1 MPTPRTRALAI
12 LSALAVLLG
21 ACDGGSADPP
31 DRPRNGGRT
40 RTPQVVGSV
49 RPPPA
54 IAPGPMLLA
63 SSFERPICGRYQHPG
78 PGCEFGYEGADLETG
93 AFECRTGPRCLRI
106 GRQSHSHM
114 GVIRE
119 VPLPGGH
126 AFVSVAHR
134 VPEIPDGAIPSDPGY
149 LELLQLSPTD
159 GAFDRPGYPVE
170 VRLYPDRRLG
180 LALYREKDEGIT
192 RDPIP
197 VDEWFT
203 TIVELTNG
211 SPATQRMWL
220 FDGQDRLVDY
230 VEIEL
235 RTAQPWP
242 HDDRTAQKVGGATST
257 LVPMDTFEDDWY
269 IAETFMGP
277 LHLGPAGAPSPDPG

>member
-1 MPTPRTRALAI
+1 
-12 LSALAVLLG
+12 
-21 ACDGGSADPP
+21 
-31 DRPRNGGRT
+31 
-40 RTPQVVGSV
+40 
-49 RPPPA
+49 
-54 IAPGPMLLA
+54 MLLA

-78 PGCEFGYEGADLETG
+78 PGCEFGYEGDDLETG
-93 AFECRTGPRCLRI
+93 EFDCRTGPGCLRI

-126 AFVSVAHR
+126 AFISVAHR
-134 VPEIPDGAIPSDPGY
+134 VPEIPEGAIPSDRGY

-159 GAFDRPGYPVE
+159 GDPGRPGYPVE
-170 VRLYPDRRLG
+170 VRLFPDRRLG
-180 LALYREKDEGIT
+180 LALYREKDVGRT

-211 SPATQRMWL
+211 APAVQRMWVY
-220 FDGQDRLVDY
+220 DASDRLVDY

-235 RTAQPWP
+235 RSAQPWA
-242 HDDRTAQKVGGATST
+242 HADRTAQKVGGATST
-257 LVPMDTFEDDWY
+257 LVPMYTFEDDWY
-269 IAETFMGP
+269 IAESFMGP
-277 LHLGPAGAPSPDPG
+277 LKLTETGTPVE